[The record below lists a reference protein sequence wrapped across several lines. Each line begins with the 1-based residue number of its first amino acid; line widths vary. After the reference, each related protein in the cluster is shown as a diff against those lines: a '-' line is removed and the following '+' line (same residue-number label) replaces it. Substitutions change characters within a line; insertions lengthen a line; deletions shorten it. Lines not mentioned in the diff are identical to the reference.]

1 MEKKKRKRN
10 VVWGQQGLFR
20 ADRQTLKK
28 MFTSEAIHLI
38 LRFKKEEN
46 MCKLSS
52 PKDRSSL
59 SIQLVV

>member
-1 MEKKKRKRN
+1 MLQVEKKKKKRN

-46 MCKLSS
+46 
-52 PKDRSSL
+52 
-59 SIQLVV
+59 V